1 MPRTLRAA
9 ALVTSLALLAPAA
22 SVHARGPG
30 LAAPG
35 PALSI
40 PLSGQATPY
49 PYVFTVANRTGTIAD
64 IDVTLEGVTHSFA
77 DDIDLLLVSPSG
89 TRVVLLSDACGDPDL
104 VGVTLTLDDEAGAAV
119 PEAGP
124 CAGGGTLMPSDYAG
138 GPVDAFPEPAPSG
151 PHGSSLSAF
160 DGEPPNGLW
169 SVYAVDDNAGDSGE
183 IGGVTLSITTNPAA
197 IAIPAG
203 PGAANPYPAVTHV
216 GIGRP
221 VTDVGVA
228 LTGGSHTY
236 LADLDVLLVGPTGAS
251 VQLMSDA
258 CGSADLIGTDLVFDD
273 EAPGGLPERDGR
285 LHRRRLP
292 ADRPRQRTGRRRL
305 PAAGARRAVRLGAV
319 GFDGTDPDGPWKLF
333 VYDDTAGDGG
343 FFATGFRLDVATRD
357 GGPVEF
363 AAPTA
368 TAVEGRS
375 LALALTR
382 GILPP
387 GLLAGSV
394 TVTTTGGTAE
404 AGSDF
409 EPVSQTVDFGAG
421 QTSAAVQVPVHADSG
436 AEGAETFTVALSDPR
451 RDAALGAIATMTV
464 LIPADPAPPPAAG
477 APAARPLAK
486 SPPLA
491 RRSVLSAGRV
501 VRLPSSRGCVRAAI
515 VDAAAAAQA
524 ARAHDHEHQGLRR
537 REARRDARPRQAL
550 PGVHGPAASAP
561 CLHRHGEGADEGTED
576 LHAET
581 QIPGL
586 RAPAALSRRRVGE
599 PLRAASLTSRAA
611 PSRRPSDRP
620 PARRRTASRPA
631 RRGPAARPR
640 AGSS

>member
-22 SVHARGPG
+22 SAHARGPG

-35 PALSI
+35 PALTI

-49 PYVFTVANRTGTIAD
+49 PHVFTVANRTGTIAD
-64 IDVTLEGVTHSFA
+64 VDVTLEGVTHSFA

-89 TRVVLLSDACGDPDL
+89 TGVVLLSDACGDPDL
-104 VGVTLTLDDEAGAAV
+104 VDVTLTLDDEAGAAI

-124 CAGGGTLMPSDYAG
+124 CTGGGTFTPSDYAG

-151 PHGSSLSAF
+151 PHRTSLSAF

-169 SVYAVDDNAGDSGE
+169 SVYVVDDNAGDSGE
-183 IGGVTLSITTNPAA
+183 IGGVTLSITTNPSA

-236 LADLDVLLVGPTGAS
+236 IADLDVLLVGPTGAS
-251 VQLMSDA
+251 VRLMSDA

-273 EAPGGLPERDGR
+273 EAPGGLPDVTDGCTV
-285 LHRRRLP
+285 P
-292 ADRPRQRTGRRRL
+292 AYRPTDHDSGPDDDAYPPPA
-305 PAAGARRAVRLGAV
+305 PAAPYGSALSV
-319 GFDGTDPDGPWKLF
+319 FDGTDPDGPWKLF

-363 AAPTA
+363 AGPTA

-375 LALALTR
+375 LVLALTR
-382 GILPP
+382 GVLPP

-404 AGSDF
+404 AGRDF

-451 RDAALGAIATMTV
+451 RDAALGATATMTV
-464 LIPADPAPPPAAG
+464 QIPADLAPPPAAG
-477 APAARPLAK
+477 APVARPLAK
-486 SPPLA
+486 TPSPA

-501 VRLPSSRGCVRAAI
+501 VSLPSSRRCVRPRSSMRLRPRRPRGHTITSIRVFVAGRLVATRGRGRLFRAFT
-515 VDAAAAAQA
+515 VRRLPRRAFTVTVKVRTK
-524 ARAHDHEHQGLRR
+524 ARKTYTLKRR
-537 REARRDARPRQAL
+537 YRVCARPR
-550 PGVHGPAASAP
+550 
-561 CLHRHGEGADEGTED
+561 R
-576 LHAET
+576 
-581 QIPGL
+581 
-586 RAPAALSRRRVGE
+586 
-599 PLRAASLTSRAA
+599 
-611 PSRRPSDRP
+611 
-620 PARRRTASRPA
+620 
-631 RRGPAARPR
+631 
-640 AGSS
+640 